1 MKNIYIF
8 SNIYPKYRK
17 EIWDRLH
24 KDENHNISFFFSTKT
39 IDNVA
44 IVSIKE
50 EYSVKDQK
58 AFNKIN
64 NIFLG
69 KWLIWQ
75 TGVLSRTFDRNSAV
89 IYLGEMT
96 IISTWIASFILRLRG
111 VKVLFW
117 GHGIYG
123 NENRIKLLLRNIFLR
138 LANHNLVYEKRAKKI
153 MLENGFKQSKISVV
167 YNSINYEQQLNLFQ
181 ELEKEKKNSIFKN
194 NYPVLLFIG
203 RLTKQK
209 KINQLIE
216 AVKILNEKLNFNLLI
231 IGEGE
236 EKLNLEELA
245 QELIKENR
253 CVFYGKSYNEDEL
266 SRLIYNSDLTVSPG
280 NVGLTAIHSLSYGTP
295 VCSHSN
301 LSNQMPE
308 VESIIEGENGFLF
321 KENDVQS
328 IVDGITN
335 WFDKKKSIDK
345 KKIRELVDKYYNP
358 TYQKDI
364 ILKSIRAER

>member
-1 MKNIYIF
+1 MKNIYLF
-8 SNIYPKYRK
+8 SNIYPKYRRG
-17 EIWDRLH
+17 IWDKLLET
-24 KDENHNISFFFSTKT
+24 ENFNFIFFISDKT

-44 IVSIKE
+44 AISVEK
-50 EYSVKDQK
+50 EYSINDQK
-58 AFNKIN
+58 SFKKIK
-64 NIFLG
+64 NIFFH

-75 TGVLSRTFDRNSAV
+75 AGVLTRVFDNISVV
-89 IYLGEMT
+89 IFLGEMT
-96 IISTWIASFILRLRG
+96 VISTWIASLILRLRG

-138 LANHNLVYEKRAKKI
+138 LANHNLVYEKRSKSI
-153 MLENGFKQSKISVV
+153 MLENGFKKEKISVV
-167 YNSINYEQQLNLFQ
+167 YNSINYEQQLNLFHK
-181 ELEKEKKNSIFKN
+181 LEKEKKNSIFKN
-194 NYPVLLFIG
+194 RYPVLLFIG

-209 KINQLIE
+209 KVNQLIE
-216 AVKILNEKLNFNLLI
+216 AVKILNEKANFNLLI

-236 EKLNLEELA
+236 EKISLEELA
-245 QELIKENR
+245 QDLIRENK
-253 CVFYGKSYNEDEL
+253 CIFYGKSYDEDEL

-321 KENDVQS
+321 SENDILS
-328 IVDGITN
+328 IVDGIIS
-335 WFDKKKSIDK
+335 WFDNKKSIDK
-345 KKIRELVDKYYNP
+345 KKVRGVVDKFYNP
-358 TYQKDI
+358 IYQKEVL
-364 ILKSIRAER
+364 LKSIH